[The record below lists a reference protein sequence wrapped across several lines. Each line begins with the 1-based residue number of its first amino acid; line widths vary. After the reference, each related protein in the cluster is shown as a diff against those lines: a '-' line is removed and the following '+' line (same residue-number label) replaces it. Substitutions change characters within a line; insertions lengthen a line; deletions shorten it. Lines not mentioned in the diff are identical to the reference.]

1 MAPGHGPPGGPDGFG
16 ILFLLLHNLIWIGAL
31 LLLAWILWHWLG
43 PRLRSRATPLF
54 VQQPVALSPMERLRQ
69 RYAAGEI
76 DETTFEQMRERL
88 QATYQP
94 GGNATPPP
102 GQPLSYREDEGLY

>member
-1 MAPGHGPPGGPDGFG
+1 MPQGHGPSGGPDGLG
-16 ILFLLLHNLIWIGAL
+16 ILFMLLHNLIWIGAL
-31 LLLAWILWHWLG
+31 LLLAWILWRWLG

-88 QATYQP
+88 QATYHP
-94 GGNATPPP
+94 SGSATPPP
-102 GQPLSYREDEGLY
+102 GQPLSYHEDEGLY